1 MIESTTYLGIEL
13 LVAALLGGLSVLAV
27 VQFVPSRVVRLT
39 TRRLEA
45 VIPLSMKEIN
55 AHKDVLRDD
64 LETNI
69 EPLKTESSS
78 ELAGREGDAIN
89 RLKTCLDALRDQLRA
104 TEEKLVLK
112 TIATREGER
121 ALIDKESELAKLTTA
136 FNERLA
142 LADLQKTEIVTL
154 RMQLQ
159 TLQGRLTQACEEA
172 KAVEDR
178 RNVDR
183 HEAERALSD
192 KESELSKVTTA
203 LNERSGLADSQEAEI
218 AALTMKVQALNE
230 QLTQA
235 GEEARVSDEQCKT
248 ALRVLSEKEAELAK
262 LTNALDER
270 SVLAESQKAE
280 NTALTIQ
287 VQTLNERVTEAGQE
301 VRALEEHRNAALRIL
316 SEKESELAMLTS
328 TLEQR
333 SALVDAQKVENGALR
348 TQVQALNERLIQA
361 GKEAR
366 ALEERH
372 DVERNELKAVTHALN
387 EERGRFKNFHGR
399 AVSLVQQ
406 LTAQRAEDEDLHRRA
421 QKDLENRLI
430 EQSRLLN
437 EVESEL
443 THLRGEVE
451 VARKAEDDLRIA
463 IIEIDGRANAAD
475 AEKARLQAALDRA
488 HGERARLV
496 RELADLKRRQADQ
509 AKAAERVDNAA
520 MPEHV
525 KDIAAE
531 RARRSVCGR
540 LPQIA

>member
-69 EPLKTESSS
+69 EPLKTDSSS

-89 RLKTCLDALRDQLRA
+89 RLKTCLDALRDQLRT

-142 LADLQKTEIVTL
+142 LADLQKTEIVAL

-248 ALRVLSEKEAELAK
+248 ALRVLSEKEAELAR

-280 NTALTIQ
+280 NRALTIQ

-328 TLEQR
+328 ALEQR

-372 DVERNELKAVTHALN
+372 DVERNELKAVTHDLN

-421 QKDLENRLI
+421 QKNLENRLI
-430 EQSRLLN
+430 EQSLLLN
-437 EVESEL
+437 EGESEL

-463 IIEIDGRANAAD
+463 IIEIDGRANAAIQNLN
-475 AEKARLQAALDRA
+475 AEKAQLQAVLDRA

-496 RELADLKRRQADQ
+496 HELADLKRRQADE
-509 AKAAERVDNAA
+509 ALGRPPSSGPLCLYAF
-520 MPEHV
+520 
-525 KDIAAE
+525 DIT
-531 RARRSVCGR
+531 R
-540 LPQIA
+540 L

>member
-27 VQFVPSRVVRLT
+27 VPFVPSRVLRLT

-45 VIPLSMKEIN
+45 VIPLSIKEIN

-69 EPLKTESSS
+69 EPLKTDSSS

-248 ALRVLSEKEAELAK
+248 ALRVLSEKEAELAR

-328 TLEQR
+328 ALEQR
-333 SALVDAQKVENGALR
+333 SALVDAQEVENGALR
-348 TQVQALNERLIQA
+348 TQVQALNERLVQA

-372 DVERNELKAVTHALN
+372 DVERNELKAVTHDLN

-463 IIEIDGRANAAD
+463 IIEIDGRANAAN
-475 AEKARLQAALDRA
+475 AEKAQLQAALDRA

>member
-27 VQFVPSRVVRLT
+27 VPFVPSRVLRLT

-45 VIPLSMKEIN
+45 VIPLSIKEIN

-248 ALRVLSEKEAELAK
+248 ALRVLSEKEAELAR

-328 TLEQR
+328 ALEQR
-333 SALVDAQKVENGALR
+333 SALNGALR
-348 TQVQALNERLIQA
+348 TQVQALNERLVQA

-372 DVERNELKAVTHALN
+372 DVERNELKAVTHDLN

-463 IIEIDGRANAAD
+463 IIEIDGRANAAN
-475 AEKARLQAALDRA
+475 AEKAQLQAALDRA

>member
-27 VQFVPSRVVRLT
+27 MPFVPSRVLRLT

-45 VIPLSMKEIN
+45 VIPLSIKEIN

-69 EPLKTESSS
+69 EPLKTDSSS

-89 RLKTCLDALRDQLRA
+89 RLKTCLDALRDQLRT

-248 ALRVLSEKEAELAK
+248 ALRVLSEKEAELAR

-270 SVLAESQKAE
+270 SVLAEAQKAE

-287 VQTLNERVTEAGQE
+287 VQTLNERVTEAGQQ

-328 TLEQR
+328 ALEQR

-372 DVERNELKAVTHALN
+372 DVERNELKAVAQNLN
-387 EERGRFKNFHGR
+387 EERGRFENFHGR
-399 AVSLVQQ
+399 VVGLVQQ
-406 LTAQRAEDEDLHRRA
+406 LTAQRAEDEDLHRRT

-437 EVESEL
+437 EGESEL

-463 IIEIDGRANAAD
+463 IIEIDGRANAAN
-475 AEKARLQAALDRA
+475 AEKAQLQAALDRA

>member
-1 MIESTTYLGIEL
+1 
-13 LVAALLGGLSVLAV
+13 
-27 VQFVPSRVVRLT
+27 
-39 TRRLEA
+39 
-45 VIPLSMKEIN
+45 
-55 AHKDVLRDD
+55 
-64 LETNI
+64 
-69 EPLKTESSS
+69 
-78 ELAGREGDAIN
+78 
-89 RLKTCLDALRDQLRA
+89 
-104 TEEKLVLK
+104 
-112 TIATREGER
+112 
-121 ALIDKESELAKLTTA
+121 
-136 FNERLA
+136 
-142 LADLQKTEIVTL
+142 
-154 RMQLQ
+154 MQLQ

-203 LNERSGLADSQEAEI
+203 LNERSGLADSQ
-218 AALTMKVQALNE
+218 
-230 QLTQA
+230 
-235 GEEARVSDEQCKT
+235 
-248 ALRVLSEKEAELAK
+248 EAELAK

-328 TLEQR
+328 ALEQR
-333 SALVDAQKVENGALR
+333 SALVDAQEVENGALR
-348 TQVQALNERLIQA
+348 TQVQALNERLVQA

-372 DVERNELKAVTHALN
+372 DVERNELKAVTHDLN

-421 QKDLENRLI
+421 QKDLKNRLI

-463 IIEIDGRANAAD
+463 IIEIDGRANAAN
-475 AEKARLQAALDRA
+475 AEKVQSKLRSIAPMANA
-488 HGERARLV
+488 HGMSASS
-496 RELADLKRRQADQ
+496 
-509 AKAAERVDNAA
+509 
-520 MPEHV
+520 P
-525 KDIAAE
+525 I
-531 RARRSVCGR
+531 
-540 LPQIA
+540 